1 MPTPTPTIRQIEIM
15 EATLSAAVINAA
27 RRAEGSVSPA
37 MERLSSAATVL
48 GRPVPVSAP
57 HPAMPA
63 LGTSISRELSVG
75 VEDTAAAMGHPDAS
89 VNVLGTP
96 RIALWFEL
104 VASELLVD
112 RPQDMHVGV
121 GILVHHLEGA
131 YIGEVVIVTASV
143 VEVDGR
149 RITIDCDAVAG
160 QRLVATG
167 THSRLVLDRRPE

>member
-1 MPTPTPTIRQIEIM
+1 MPSPTPSTRQIDLM
-15 EATLSAAVINAA
+15 DATLSAAVIDAA
-27 RRAEGSVSPA
+27 RRTEGTAGPSGP
-37 MERLSSAATVL
+37 RLASAATTL
-48 GRPVPVSAP
+48 GRTEPLHPP
-57 HPAMPA
+57 HPAMPEP
-63 LGTSISRELSVG
+63 GTSISRELTVG
-75 VEDTAAAMGHPDAS
+75 VDDTAAAMGHPDAT

-104 VASELLVD
+104 VASELLID

-131 YIGEVVIVTASV
+131 YIGEVVSVTARV

-167 THSRLVLDRRPE
+167 THSRLVLQRRLE